1 MIGIIEYGLGN
12 VSAFANIYKKLDVP
26 HKILRNTNDFQKISK
41 LILPGVGA
49 FDHAMNLFNKSGM
62 RETTEDLVM
71 NKKVP
76 VLGVCVGM
84 QMMAESSEE
93 GILEG
98 LNWIKGK
105 VVKFKS
111 ENLEEG
117 SPMPHMGWNKL
128 QTNLKDELIDGLHN
142 EMFYFLHSYYL
153 VPADKGGILSSTN
166 YGNSFCSVVKNENI
180 YGMQCHPEKS
190 HNSGIKFLKNF
201 SNIS

>member
-26 HKILRNTNDFQKISK
+26 YKILRNTDDFQEVDK

-49 FDHAMNLFNKSGM
+49 FDHAMDLFTKSGM
-62 RETTEDLVM
+62 REITEEMVIG
-71 NKKVP
+71 KKKP

-93 GILEG
+93 GYLEG

-105 VVKFKS
+105 VVKFKLEDL
-111 ENLEEG
+111 ENG

-128 QTNLKDELIDGLHN
+128 KSSSEDDLIKGLHD

-153 VPADKGGILSSTN
+153 EPEDRDSILSTTN
-166 YGNSFCSVVKNENI
+166 YGSSFCSVVKNENI

-190 HNSGIKFLKNF
+190 HNSGIRFLKNF
-201 SNIS
+201 SDIS

>member
-12 VSAFANIYKKLDVP
+12 ISAFANIYKKLDVP
-26 HKILRNTNDFQKISK
+26 HKILRSSKDFKEVNK

-49 FDHAMNLFNKSGM
+49 FDNAMNLFSNSGM
-62 RETTEDLVM
+62 REVTEDLVLQEKM
-71 NKKVP
+71 P
-76 VLGVCVGM
+76 ILGVCVGM

-93 GILEG
+93 GDLEG

-111 ENLEEG
+111 ENLEPG

-128 QTNLKDELIDGLHN
+128 NLNIDDDLTDGLQHT
-142 EMFYFLHSYYL
+142 MFYFLHSYYL
-153 VPADKGGILSSTN
+153 EPKNQENILSKTN
-166 YGNSFCSVVKNENI
+166 YGSSFCSVIKNKNI

-190 HNSGIKFLKNF
+190 HDSGIKFLKNF
-201 SNIS
+201 SNIT